1 MAKKCMTM
9 LSTLLLV
16 ALLVACLP
24 AASRAAE
31 PAPGEDAGATTSPER
46 PPVHEQ
52 YAAPEEPPCPQYG
65 SPPDA
70 WQEEDTTPGAAGV
83 APTAA
88 DPGARYDDDAQGA
101 QYDPDAPYPS
111 DRGTYEDPCS
121 GDTSLNQEA
130 AVEPAAEDAQ
140 STDDALAEAHEAGAA
155 RQPAE
160 EALVAEPA
168 AAPAS
173 SARTAEVY
181 PGTRN
186 NDPAT
191 SYPSDVAEPAAL
203 DARDTDAAPDEARE
217 ITASDPPDADPVAD
231 PDGPA
236 VLDAGGTEQ
245 PPERVREGSGEPE
258 AEYVVREPV
267 PHAPQPPVSLPLAT
281 ADPVASTANQEAHP
295 AAGDTNAGAPAPKEP
310 LIVPAQE
317 VPPEEAGP
325 RTEEP
330 AALPIATLEAA
341 PEQRAFLAPEP
352 PRKAAAEATKALS
365 AVPLSATGG
374 SLLLALGVGALIYGR
389 RLGR

>member
-9 LSTLLLV
+9 LSTPLLLV

-24 AASRAAE
+24 AVSRAAE

-46 PPVHEQ
+46 PPVQEQ

-70 WQEEDTTPGAAGV
+70 WQEEYAPPGAAGV
-83 APTAA
+83 APTAEA
-88 DPGARYDDDAQGA
+88 DPGARYDDAQGA
-101 QYDPDAPYPS
+101 QYGPDSPYPS

-121 GDTSLNQEA
+121 GDTNLDQVA
-130 AVEPAAEDAQ
+130 AVEPAAEDARNA
-140 STDDALAEAHEAGAA
+140 DDALAEAHEAAAA

-168 AAPAS
+168 AAPAA

-181 PGTRN
+181 PGTR

-191 SYPSDVAEPAAL
+191 SYPSDVAEPAAR

-217 ITASDPPDADPVAD
+217 ITASDPPD
-231 PDGPA
+231 
-236 VLDAGGTEQ
+236 
-245 PPERVREGSGEPE
+245 
-258 AEYVVREPV
+258 
-267 PHAPQPPVSLPLAT
+267 

-310 LIVPAQE
+310 LMTAISPSGPEDGLEGGEDGQYAAPAQE
-317 VPPEEAGP
+317 EVSPKEAGP
-325 RTEEP
+325 GTEDP
-330 AALPIATLEAA
+330 AAPPPLPTREAV

-352 PRKAAAEATKALS
+352 PRKAAAEATTSLS

-374 SLLLALGVGALIYGR
+374 SLLLALGAGALIYR